1 VSPDISE
8 FLSTQALSF
17 PQNHQTLKVTF
28 HDPCHLNR
36 FQQIKSQPRDL
47 LKKIPGLQFVEM
59 PEADWCCGGGA
70 GLNLANYD
78 LSMKILQR
86 KMDNLQRSKAQVLVT
101 SCPGCFLQLRH
112 GAKENRLP
120 IEVRYLTTIL
130 AEAGKDI
137 PKE

>member
-1 VSPDISE
+1 
-8 FLSTQALSF
+8 
-17 PQNHQTLKVTF
+17 
-28 HDPCHLNR
+28 
-36 FQQIKSQPRDL
+36 
-47 LKKIPGLQFVEM
+47 M